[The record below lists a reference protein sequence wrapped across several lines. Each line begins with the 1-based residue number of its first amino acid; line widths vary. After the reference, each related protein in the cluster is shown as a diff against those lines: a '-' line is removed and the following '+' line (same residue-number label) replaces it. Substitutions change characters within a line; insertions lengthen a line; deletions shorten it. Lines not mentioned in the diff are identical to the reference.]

1 MSENTQANAQNVR
14 STGNSERDTIVSA
27 VGTRS
32 LGQTLR
38 DARLDRGLELK
49 DVASRTRV
57 RSQYLLALEE
67 GNYEALPENVYTRNF
82 IRLYA
87 QALDLDAAAL
97 LEQYN
102 SERGGTSTQ
111 ADSKPDPVKTTAS
124 RNAEKP
130 VSPAAGLV
138 RRQAPAAAATPAGN
152 RSSADFGSILPTLLL
167 VAVIVGLGIWA
178 WQSQFFSGDNLA
190 NTVTNTSPVTNA
202 TTNATDDTTPAANAS
217 AVDDGGA
224 RFEPIL
230 PDDTGTNTA
239 GTNTAGTTADTTTT
253 GTGASSLA
261 LLSIRTVPEGAR
273 VSIDNYEFPELSPIE
288 NAPLSAGEN
297 RTLRVELEGYEVYET
312 PIDLSFDR
320 SVEVFLT
327 PVGEASADAEV
338 AEDGTEVADT
348 AEAGEET
355 AEAAGSPS
363 TVSVEIVDAASWL
376 EVYQGNDRGVGTTL
390 LYRTAEPGETFEY
403 ETPVF
408 LFAGNAGNV
417 LVSVDGG
424 EPEAIGS
431 AGQVTGQAFGEEDAA
446 DENANEN

>member
-1 MSENTQANAQNVR
+1 MSENTQTNAQNVR

-38 DARLDRGLELK
+38 DARLDKGLELK

-102 SERGGTSTQ
+102 SERGSTSTQ

-130 VSPAAGLV
+130 VSPAGGLV
-138 RRQAPAAAATPAGN
+138 RRQAPAAPAAPAGN

-190 NTVTNTSPVTNA
+190 NTVTDTNPVTG
-202 TTNATDDTTPAANAS
+202 TTPTGSSMPAADAS
-217 AVDDGGA
+217 AVDRDNA

-230 PDDTGTNTA
+230 PADGVATSTGTTSGNNA
-239 GTNTAGTTADTTTT
+239 TTD
-253 GTGASSLA
+253 TGASSIA

-320 SVEVFLT
+320 NVEVFLT
-327 PVGEASADAEV
+327 PSEASDDTSDSVATNDIDATDDATNDATDDAVATADA
-338 AEDGTEVADT
+338 
-348 AEAGEET
+348 
-355 AEAAGSPS
+355 AEAAGTPS
-363 TVSVEIVDAASWL
+363 SVSVEIVEAASWL
-376 EVYQGNDRGVGTTL
+376 EVYQGNERGVGATL

-417 LVSVDGG
+417 LVSFDGG

-431 AGQVTGQAFGEEDAA
+431 AGQVTGQAFGEEDVA
-446 DENANEN
+446 DEN

>member
-1 MSENTQANAQNVR
+1 MSDTTQANQNVR
-14 STGNSERDTIVSA
+14 NTGHNERDSIVSA
-27 VGTRS
+27 IGTRS

-38 DARLDRGLELK
+38 DARLDKGLDLK
-49 DVASRTRV
+49 DVAGSTRV

-67 GNYEALPENVYTRNF
+67 SDYDALPENVYTRNF

-102 SERGGTSTQ
+102 LERNNNP
-111 ADSKPDPVKTTAS
+111 ADSKPEPTKTTAS
-124 RNAEKP
+124 
-130 VSPAAGLV
+130 PAAARLAPSAGNSAGNIV
-138 RRQAPAAAATPAGN
+138 RRQEPAKRQSDG

-167 VAVIVGLGIWA
+167 VAVIAGLGIWA
-178 WQSQFFSGDNLA
+178 WQSQFFSSDNLA
-190 NTVTNTSPVTNA
+190 NTVNETNPVAGTNPTA
-202 TTNATDDTTPAANAS
+202 NTTNSTATGATASATGAANTAN
-217 AVDDGGA
+217 GEGA

-230 PDDTGTNTA
+230 PDDTTAAANATTNT
-239 GTNTAGTTADTTTT
+239 TTANTTNSETN
-253 GTGASSLA
+253 SIA

-273 VSIDNYEFPELSPIE
+273 VSIDNYEFPELSPID

-320 SVEVFLT
+320 NVEVFLT
-327 PVGEASADAEV
+327 PEGEAAEGTELTEAGAEGSDGEA
-338 AEDGTEVADT
+338 AEDT
-348 AEAGEET
+348 AN
-355 AEAAGSPS
+355 AASTTS
-363 TVSVEIVDAASWL
+363 TVSVEIVEAASWL
-376 EVYQGNDRGVGTTL
+376 EVYQGSERGVGATL

-424 EPEAIGS
+424 DTEAIGS
-431 AGQVTGQAFGEEDAA
+431 PGQVTGQAFGEEDA
-446 DENANEN
+446 DEN

>member
-1 MSENTQANAQNVR
+1 MSENTHTNQNVR
-14 STGNSERDTIVSA
+14 STGSSERDTIVSE

-38 DARLDRGLELK
+38 DARLDKGLDIK

-82 IRLYA
+82 LRLYA
-87 QALDLDAAAL
+87 QALELDANTL

-102 SERGGTSTQ
+102 LERSNTPPESKSEP
-111 ADSKPDPVKTTAS
+111 AKTTPSRTADKPAS
-124 RNAEKP
+124 P
-130 VSPAAGLV
+130 TGGLV
-138 RRQAPAAAATPAGN
+138 RRQQAATPAG

-178 WQSQFFSGDNLA
+178 WQSQFFAGNNLT
-190 NTVTNTSPVTNA
+190 NTVTNTSPVPNT
-202 TTNATDDTTPAANAS
+202 TDDTTSTATANAANNS
-217 AVDDGGA
+217 GA

-230 PDDTGTNTA
+230 PDDTGINSTA
-239 GTNTAGTTADTTTT
+239 TTTDATT
-253 GTGASSLA
+253 GTSESSIA

-320 SVEVFLT
+320 NVEVFLT
-327 PVGEASADAEV
+327 PVGEADGDVAEG
-338 AEDGTEVADT
+338 AEDGTEDGAAEADT
-348 AEAGEET
+348 AEDGDVT
-355 AEAAGSPS
+355 TEAAGASS

-376 EVYQGNDRGVGTTL
+376 EVYQGGARGVGTTL

-446 DENANEN
+446 DEN

>member
-130 VSPAAGLV
+130 VSQ
-138 RRQAPAAAATPAGN
+138 RQAWCVAKRPQQQQRPQGTARVLILAASC
-152 RSSADFGSILPTLLL
+152 RRYCSLP
-167 VAVIVGLGIWA
+167 
-178 WQSQFFSGDNLA
+178 
-190 NTVTNTSPVTNA
+190 
-202 TTNATDDTTPAANAS
+202 
-217 AVDDGGA
+217 
-224 RFEPIL
+224 
-230 PDDTGTNTA
+230 
-239 GTNTAGTTADTTTT
+239 
-253 GTGASSLA
+253 SSLA
-261 LLSIRTVPEGAR
+261 
-273 VSIDNYEFPELSPIE
+273 
-288 NAPLSAGEN
+288 
-297 RTLRVELEGYEVYET
+297 
-312 PIDLSFDR
+312 
-320 SVEVFLT
+320 
-327 PVGEASADAEV
+327 
-338 AEDGTEVADT
+338 
-348 AEAGEET
+348 
-355 AEAAGSPS
+355 
-363 TVSVEIVDAASWL
+363 
-376 EVYQGNDRGVGTTL
+376 
-390 LYRTAEPGETFEY
+390 
-403 ETPVF
+403 
-408 LFAGNAGNV
+408 
-417 LVSVDGG
+417 
-424 EPEAIGS
+424 
-431 AGQVTGQAFGEEDAA
+431 
-446 DENANEN
+446 

>member
-1 MSENTQANAQNVR
+1 MSENTQTNQNVR
-14 STGNSERDTIVSA
+14 STGSSERDTIMSE

-38 DARLDRGLELK
+38 DARLDKGLDLK

-67 GNYEALPENVYTRNF
+67 GDYDALPENVYTRNF

-87 QALDLDAAAL
+87 QALELDANAL

-102 SERGGTSTQ
+102 LERSGSTQ
-111 ADSKPDPVKTTAS
+111 PESKSEPAKPTAS
-124 RNAEKP
+124 RAADKP
-130 VSPAAGLV
+130 ASPAGGLV
-138 RRQAPAAAATPAGN
+138 RRQQPAAPKE

-190 NTVTNTSPVTNA
+190 NTVTNTSPVPS
-202 TTNATDDTTPAANAS
+202 ATDDTTPTADANA
-217 AVDDGGA
+217 VDNGGA

-230 PDDTGTNTA
+230 PNDTFANTTTTNAT
-239 GTNTAGTTADTTTT
+239 GTTADSAT
-253 GTGASSLA
+253 GTGTGTATGTGSGESSIA

-320 SVEVFLT
+320 NVEVFLT
-327 PVGEASADAEV
+327 PVGEASADAAD
-338 AEDGTEVADT
+338 AEDGAEVADT
-348 AEAGEET
+348 TEDGEEA

-363 TVSVEIVDAASWL
+363 TVSVEIVEAASWL

-431 AGQVTGQAFGEEDAA
+431 AGQVTGQAFDEEDAA
-446 DENANEN
+446 DEN